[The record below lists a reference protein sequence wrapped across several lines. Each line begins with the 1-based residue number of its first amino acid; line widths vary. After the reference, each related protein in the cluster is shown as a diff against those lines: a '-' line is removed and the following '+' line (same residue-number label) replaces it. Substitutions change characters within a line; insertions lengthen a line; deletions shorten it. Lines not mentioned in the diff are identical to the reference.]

1 MSKKSMAER
10 RQAAAAGGPRNGR
23 PAGRSAR
30 GGAQY
35 RRSNRGG
42 STRPWALIG
51 AIGGVVAVFLAVIIF
66 FDVTAGNGGQDTQVL
81 AAPASVVAAITHV
94 PTRTLTQ
101 VGTGD
106 INNPPQ
112 PIKVSTPKLT
122 QNGKPEVLYIGAEY
136 CPYCALLRWSLVGAL
151 SRFGKFSNL
160 QIIRGSATDPAGQ
173 NIATFTFAHGVTYSS
188 PYVSF
193 VTREMYSNVPTTSNS
208 VGYLPFE
215 ALTKQESQIFNT
227 VCSGP
232 SGPGFPCVDYGG
244 LSAQVGTES
253 APPSQPGPPGLQ
265 GYDWQQIANFLSKPS
280 SVPAKMILGGINYDT
295 AALCQL
301 TGNKPGSVCNT
312 SLIQQLEKT
321 T

>member
-23 PAGRSAR
+23 PAARSNR

-35 RRSNRGG
+35 RRSGKG
-42 STRPWALIG
+42 ASGRPWGLIA
-51 AIGGVVAVFLAVIIF
+51 AIGGVVAVFLAVIIVLE
-66 FDVTAGNGGQDTQVL
+66 VTSGPTGQDTQVL
-81 AAPASVVAAITHV
+81 PAPASVVAAVTHI
-94 PTRTLTQ
+94 PTKNLDQ

-122 QNGKPEVLYIGAEY
+122 QSGKPEMLYIGAEY

-160 QIIRGSATDPAGQ
+160 KIIRGSATDQAGL
-173 NIATFTFAHGVTYSS
+173 NIATFTFAHGVSYSS

-193 VTREMYSNVPTTSNS
+193 VTREMYSNVPDGKSPT
-208 VGYLPFE
+208 GYAPFQT
-215 ALTKQESQIFNT
+215 LTKQESQIFDT
-227 VCSGP
+227 VCMTAN
-232 SGPGFPCVDYGG
+232 GPGFPCVDYGG
-244 LSAQVGTES
+244 VAAQVGTES
-253 APPSQPGPPGLQ
+253 STPGPPGLE
-265 GYDWQQIANFLSKPS
+265 GYDWQQIASFLSKPS
-280 SVPAKMILGGINYDT
+280 STPAKLILGGVNFDT
-295 AALCQL
+295 AAICQL
-301 TGNKPGSVCNT
+301 TGNKPGAVCNT
-312 SLIQQLEKT
+312 SLVKQLEKT